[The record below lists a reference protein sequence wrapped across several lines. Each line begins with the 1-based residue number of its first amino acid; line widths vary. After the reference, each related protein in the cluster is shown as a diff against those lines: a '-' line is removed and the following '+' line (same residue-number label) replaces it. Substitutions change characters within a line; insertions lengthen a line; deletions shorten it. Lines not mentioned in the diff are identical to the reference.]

1 MNALLRTT
9 IHSLWL
15 CGTRVSCGHVRSSPL
30 DIVRS
35 YACAP
40 YGRVGSFAMRNFY
53 GYAFGF
59 LHSVRP
65 ATAASRRPRYA
76 HS

>member
-15 CGTRVSCGHVRSSPL
+15 GSTRASCGRIRSGPL
-30 DIVRS
+30 DIVHS
-35 YACAP
+35 
-40 YGRVGSFAMRNFY
+40 
-53 GYAFGF
+53 YAFGF